1 MSSNTSIQ
9 RKKSR
14 KTSSNSP
21 EMATNILTNEKVPV
35 QYWLEINNENII
47 IKYIKNRKTYNF
59 ALKKTYFVGFPN
71 KNLYVLCQ
79 KKDGDIDIEFVLNK
93 YSNKEAFYNLQDLLS
108 MDIFVNQRMLID
120 FLKSGK
126 KICTI
131 THGNPWLQLKE

>member
-1 MSSNTSIQ
+1 MSSNTSTQ
-9 RKKSR
+9 KKKSR

-21 EMATNILTNEKVPV
+21 EMATNILTNEKVPL

-47 IKYIKNRKTYNF
+47 IKYIKKGKTYNF

-93 YSNKEAFYNLQDLLS
+93 YNNKEVFYNLQDLLS

-131 THGNPWLQLKE
+131 TDGNPREIR